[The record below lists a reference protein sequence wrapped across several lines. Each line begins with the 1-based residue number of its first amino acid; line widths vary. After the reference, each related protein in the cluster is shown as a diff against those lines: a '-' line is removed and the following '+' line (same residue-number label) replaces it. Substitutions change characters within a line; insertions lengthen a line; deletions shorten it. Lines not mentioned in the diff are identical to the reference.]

1 MQFCAGCSER
11 EQRKRDTTMFKTTVI
26 AIASCAGMASVSL
39 AGGVNVLADANSTA
53 TFDTNSGQ
61 ISWLVDGVEQIFAQ
75 DFFFRRASD
84 TREYRVDDVNLS
96 LDGIFTSDTN
106 PFTDT
111 SHDAL
116 AQLYSDGNGLQ
127 IETLFTLRGGT
138 AGSSN
143 ADLAEQ
149 ITIRNTSNASMS
161 LSFFQFVDFDLGG
174 DFSDDAGQI
183 VNGNTAQQADNDFS
197 VAETVV
203 TPSPTLFQM
212 SNAVLMNAFLN
223 DNNVDNL
230 DGSSSFAGD
239 VGWAFQW
246 DITLAAGE
254 QFIISKDKSIV
265 PAPGSAML
273 LGAAG
278 LFAGRRRR

>member
-1 MQFCAGCSER
+1 MYR
-11 EQRKRDTTMFKTTVI
+11 NTVI
-26 AIASCAGMASVSL
+26 AVASCAGLASVTL

-53 TFDTNSGQ
+53 SFDTNSGQ
-61 ISWLVDGVEQIFAQ
+61 ISWLVDGIEQIFAQ
-75 DFFFRRASD
+75 DFFFRRATDS
-84 TREYRVDDVNLS
+84 REYRVDDVNLT

-106 PFTDT
+106 PFSDT

-183 VNGNTAQQADNDFS
+183 VGGNTAQQADNDFS

-203 TPSPTLFQM
+203 TPAPTLFQM
-212 SNAVLMNAFLN
+212 SNAVAMSAFLN
-223 DNNVDNL
+223 DNNIDNL
-230 DGSSSFAGD
+230 DGTAAFAGD

-265 PAPGSAML
+265 PAPGSALL

-278 LFAGRRRR
+278 LFTARRRR

>member
-1 MQFCAGCSER
+1 
-11 EQRKRDTTMFKTTVI
+11 MFNKTVI
-26 AIASCAGMASVSL
+26 AIASCAGLASVTL
-39 AGGVNVLADANSTA
+39 AGGTSVLSDGNSSA
-53 TFDTNSGQ
+53 TFDTSSGQ
-61 ISWLVDGVEQIFAQ
+61 VNWLVDGVNQLFVQEFY
-75 DFFFRRASD
+75 FRRGGD
-84 TREYRVDDVNLS
+84 TQEFRVDNTNLS

-106 PFTDT
+106 PFSD
-111 SHDAL
+111 SSDDAL

-149 ITIRNTSNASMS
+149 ITIRNTGTSTMS

-183 VNGNTAQQADNDFS
+183 LSGNTVTQSDDDFVVS
-197 VAETVV
+197 ETVV
-203 TPSPTLFQM
+203 TPSPTLSQVG
-212 SNAVLMNAFLN
+212 NAVAMSDFLN
-223 DNNVDNL
+223 NSSIDNL
-230 DGSSSFAGD
+230 DGTAVFAGD

-246 DITLAAGE
+246 DLVLEAGE

-265 PAPGSAML
+265 PAPGSMML

-278 LFAGRRRR
+278 LIAGRRRRN

>member
-1 MQFCAGCSER
+1 MY
-11 EQRKRDTTMFKTTVI
+11 KNTII
-26 AIASCAGMASVSL
+26 AVASCAGLASV
-39 AGGVNVLADANSTA
+39 AIAGGGVNTLADANSSA

-61 ISWLVDGVEQIFAQ
+61 VNWLVDGVNQLFTQEFY
-75 DFFFRRASD
+75 FRRASD
-84 TREYRVDDVNLS
+84 TREHRVDSTNLS
-96 LDGIFTSDTN
+96 LDGIFVTDTN
-106 PFTDT
+106 PFSDT
-111 SHDAL
+111 NNDAL

-149 ITIRNTSNASMS
+149 ITIRNTSNTAMS
-161 LSFFQFVDFDLGG
+161 ISFFQFVDFDLGG
-174 DFSDDAGQI
+174 DFSDDFGQI
-183 VNGNTAQQADNDFS
+183 VGGNTAQQADDDFS

-212 SNAVLMNAFLN
+212 SNAVAMANMFA
-223 DNNVDNL
+223 DNNIDNL
-230 DGSSSFAGD
+230 DGTAAGAGD
-239 VGWAFQW
+239 LGWSFQW

-254 QFIISKDKSIV
+254 FFIISKDKSIV
-265 PAPGSAML
+265 PAPGSMML

-278 LFAGRRRR
+278 LIANRRRR